1 MDDIDERA
9 EVDKKVEDGGVVIV
23 EGKNGITIASEATEG
38 LDAGVGAATEE
49 WSVVVVIT
57 RVKMDA

>member
-23 EGKNGITIASEATEG
+23 EGEKNGITIAFEAIEG

-49 WSVVVVIT
+49 WSIVVVIT
-57 RVKMDA
+57 